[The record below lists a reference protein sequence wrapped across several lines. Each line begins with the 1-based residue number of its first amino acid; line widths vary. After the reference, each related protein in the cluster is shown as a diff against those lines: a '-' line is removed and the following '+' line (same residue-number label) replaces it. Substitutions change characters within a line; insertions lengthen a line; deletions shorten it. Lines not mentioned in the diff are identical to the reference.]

1 MVSKQEVNAMLRK
14 YLPELRKRSQEVQ
27 RPQNLFDMMES
38 FFNEPFERMPFAE
51 FSYPQVNVSEDEKE
65 ITVKAE
71 LPGLSSKD
79 IDISIRQNNLI
90 LQGEKQFEDEEKN
103 KNYHRIECSYGSFYR
118 TVPLPTEVDADKVKA
133 KFKDGILTVSLPKA
147 EGAQRKKIEIES

>member
-1 MVSKQEVNAMLRK
+1 MLRK

-51 FSYPQVNVSEDEKE
+51 LSYPRVNVSEDEKE
-65 ITVKAE
+65 VTVTAE
-71 LPGLSSKD
+71 LPGMSSKD
-79 IDISIRQNNLI
+79 MDISIRQNNLI
-90 LQGEKQFEDEEKN
+90 LQGEKSFEDEEKD

-118 TVPLPTEVDADKVKA
+118 TVPLPAEVDADKVKA
-133 KFKDGILTVSLPKA
+133 KFKDGVLTVTMPKT
-147 EGAQRKKIEIES
+147 ESAQKKKIEIES